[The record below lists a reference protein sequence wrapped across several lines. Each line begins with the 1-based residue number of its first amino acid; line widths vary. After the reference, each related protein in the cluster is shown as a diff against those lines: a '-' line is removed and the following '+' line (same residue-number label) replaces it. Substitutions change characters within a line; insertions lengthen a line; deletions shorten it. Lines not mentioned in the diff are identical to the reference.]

1 MDAATAA
8 KLIRSFD
15 SHRGFAQVFLIVAII
30 LISKDLGGL
39 EVLCIVF
46 VSVGIFH
53 RNIDRRYP
61 LINGYGVGHRINKHM
76 RHPLLKTHRRVLL
89 NSTPSTLAYNWRNR
103 LIFAVCVGIT
113 RLFGEH
119 IGITNK
125 NVLSALSY
133 FALVYPCVIIAEMY
147 LWFVVER
154 HLQWY
159 LDEARLYKLLQGI
172 WPRTKISE
180 LAAELQKMNLIM
192 ENKEYN

>member
-1 MDAATAA
+1 MDATTAA

-30 LISKDLGGL
+30 LISKDLGGP
-39 EVLCIVF
+39 EVLCTVF
-46 VSVGIFH
+46 VSAGIFH
-53 RNIDRRYP
+53 RNIDRRYL
-61 LINGYGVGHRINKHM
+61 LINGYGVGHHINKHM
-76 RHPLLKTHRRVLL
+76 RHPLLKTHQRVLL

-103 LIFAVCVGIT
+103 LVFAVCVGIT
-113 RLFGEH
+113 GLFGEH

-125 NVLSALSY
+125 NILSALSY
-133 FALVYPCVIIAEMY
+133 IALVYPCVIIAEMY

-154 HLQWY
+154 YLHWY